1 MEGSQNIDWVAE
13 PIIKLNK
20 PFTDERGKIQNL
32 ISLNKLQ
39 SVVIIESKKDTIR
52 ANHYHKTDWHYCYV
66 FSGSINYYSRHV
78 GIEEAPTLTKIKTGD
93 LFFTPNMVE
102 HAMVFP
108 ENTVFL
114 TLGGGT
120 RSHEDYEADLVR
132 VKLV

>member
-20 PFTDERGKIQNL
+20 PFIDERGKIQNL
-32 ISLNKLQ
+32 ISLNELQ

-66 FSGSINYYSRHV
+66 MSGSIDYYSRKV
-78 GIEEAPTLTKIKTGD
+78 DSDNDPVLTKIKSGD
-93 LFFTPNMVE
+93 LFYTPHLVE
-102 HAMVFP
+102 HAMHFTKD
-108 ENTVFL
+108 TVFL

-120 RSHEDYEADLVR
+120 RSHDDYESDLVR
-132 VKLV
+132 VKLI

>member
-20 PFTDERGKIQNL
+20 PFIDGRGKIQNL
-32 ISLNKLQ
+32 ISLNELQ
-39 SVVIIESKKDTIR
+39 SVVIIESKKDAIR
-52 ANHYHKTDWHYCYV
+52 ANHYHKTDWHYCYL

-78 GIEEAPTLTKIKTGD
+78 GSEEAPILTKIKTGD

-108 ENTVFL
+108 EDSVFL

-120 RSHEDYEADLVR
+120 RSSEDYESDLVR
-132 VKLV
+132 VKLI